1 MGLLL
6 ALALIL
12 SYVES
17 LIPLPVGIPGIK
29 IGLAN
34 LAIVLAMYLVGERN
48 ALLLTIS
55 KAVLSGLLFG
65 NLTVIL
71 YNLSGAL
78 ISFFTMAL
86 MKKSERFHLL
96 VISAVGG
103 VMHNV
108 GQLLIACMIVSTY
121 SVIYYVP
128 FLMIAGLATGM
139 VIGSVAVLVLP
150 AARKGMNGGNRG

>member
-17 LIPLPVGIPGIK
+17 LIPLPIGIPGIK

-34 LAIVLAMYLVGERN
+34 LAVVLAMYLVGERN

-71 YNLSGAL
+71 YNLAGAL

-86 MKKSERFHLL
+86 MKKSGRFHLP

-103 VMHNV
+103 AMHNT
-108 GQLLIACMIVSTY
+108 GQLVACVIVSTY
-121 SVIYYVP
+121 GIVYYIP
-128 FLMIAGLATGM
+128 FLLIAGLGTGM